1 MGIFQDIKKSS
12 FKEDDAIRIFRV
24 LYLCTLP
31 DSYGVRI
38 LRIRIR
44 KFKRYI
50 CIVFHFQ
57 LLDLRGPLN
66 YVELPISTQGMS
78 T

>member
-24 LYLCTLP
+24 LCMICTLP

-44 KFKRYI
+44 KFKRYRFS
-50 CIVFHFQ
+50 VF
-57 LLDLRGPLN
+57 
-66 YVELPISTQGMS
+66 SC
-78 T
+78 